1 MSMKAASG
9 DIDEDIDAAVIG
21 DDFLKSFLH
30 VGFSGHIELYEC
42 YLYLFAASLDFG
54 RELVSPFLIYVK
66 NHHSEVV
73 PNQTFNY
80 SLSYP

>member
-1 MSMKAASG
+1 MQAG
-9 DIDEDIDAAVIG
+9 TGNVDEDIDAAVIR
-21 DDFLKSFLH
+21 DDFLKSVLH
-30 VGFSGHIELYEC
+30 VGFPCHIESHEHR
-42 YLYLFAASLDFG
+42 LFAASLDFG
-54 RELVSPFLIYVK
+54 CELVSPFLIYVQ